1 MSKRHTSLPDQPCQ
15 ACGTP
20 APGDVFVC
28 TGCMDAYHGHLA
40 AIPEIIDD
48 LEVELTRQSRK
59 TAGPGGRHH
68 DQPIPFGVAAS
79 DLLHELRTILTTS
92 CRALALL
99 PEDLPDDTVPAM
111 LTWLVHAETSIP
123 LRVEGPD
130 VTAGVAA
137 WIRRARRLCDTPAER
152 KFIGRCHCYA
162 ELYATD
168 DQPLVTCRECEGE
181 WHVESIRRSTAAHV
195 ADALDAKLGT
205 LSEIRA
211 ALATL
216 GTPRSRKTL
225 ESWVTRGRL
234 PKRGLADGGHLYSY
248 ADAISLAAPRV
259 A

>member
-15 ACGTP
+15 VCGTP

-28 TGCMDAYHGHLA
+28 TGCMDTYHGHLA

-59 TAGPGGRHH
+59 TAGPGGQHH
-68 DQPIPFGVAAS
+68 AQPIPFGVAAS
-79 DLLHELRTILTTS
+79 DLLHELRTTLVTS

-99 PEDLPDDTVPAM
+99 PEDLPDDTVAAM
-111 LTWLVHAETSIP
+111 LAWLVARETSIP

-130 VTAGVAA
+130 ITAEVAS
-137 WIRRARRLCDTPAER
+137 WVRRARRLCDTPAER
-152 KFIGRCHCYA
+152 KFIGRCYCDA

-168 DQPLVTCRECEGE
+168 DQTLVTCRECAGQ
-181 WHVESIRRSTAAHV
+181 WHVESIRRSTAAHI

-211 ALATL
+211 ALAAL
-216 GTPRSRKTL
+216 GTPRPRETIR
-225 ESWVTRGRL
+225 SWVARGRL
-234 PKRGLADGGHLYSY
+234 PRHGSTPAGHLYRY
-248 ADAISLAAPRV
+248 ADAIALAVPRV